1 MNKLCVLY
9 FRQEVEQ
16 DTSAFDIVKAVQY
29 GAFDRVQGRSGIS
42 QVYDIIE
49 QCCGSKYIE
58 FGSRFGIQDFVTI
71 WIWNHGFMINFEKK
85 KFKKLRRKK
94 ISVKKTLKNGTG
106 SHF

>member
-42 QVYDIIE
+42 QVYDIVE
-49 QCCGSKYIE
+49 GSKYIK
-58 FGSRFGIQDFVTI
+58 FGSGFWIQGFVPI
-71 WIWNHGFMINFEKK
+71 WIWIHGYMIN
-85 KFKKLRRKK
+85 KLKSFGGKK
-94 ISVKKTLKNGTG
+94 IPLKKIYK
-106 SHF
+106 